1 VNHDLVVAPAE
12 GGADENLVLDDDA
25 LRDIRQGLNR
35 NVIADDYIPLQNA
48 AMTDDAV
55 IADLR
60 TWPHDDVMADEA
72 IIADHAALLNDGG
85 KFYDSVD
92 AYDGRLMYQNTSE
105 EVGHPRRGAPVYGDK

>member
-1 VNHDLVVAPAE
+1 
-12 GGADENLVLDDDA
+12 
-25 LRDIRQGLNR
+25 
-35 NVIADDYIPLQNA
+35 
-48 AMTDDAV
+48 
-55 IADLR
+55 
-60 TWPHDDVMADEA
+60 MADEA